1 MLSEFVFDFHIHS
14 TRLIQSSTRSGG
26 RGWSAVQTA
35 HGTSRYNGITS
46 DGDKKR
52 GYEHQVHGRI
62 QQMEGV
68 QTEGG
73 QEIPAQPIHVSLY
86 ISNLIDLGSSVGVI
100 QSAIY
105 AIKWAHNIRAL
116 KDPTENQFV
125 KSLLETAKRKNSG
138 PTVKKDVITSDQII
152 AVCTKYESTQDL
164 LVLRDLAFIVLG
176 FSGFLRFDEIHSLK
190 GNDVNFEENYLTLY
204 LRKSKTDQYR
214 KGKLVTISKGQA
226 AACPLKILR
235 RFHGQG

>member
-1 MLSEFVFDFHIHS
+1 MAAFNRWKEF
-14 TRLIQSSTRSGG
+14 IQ
-26 RGWSAVQTA
+26 A
-35 HGTSRYNGITS
+35 
-46 DGDKKR
+46 
-52 GYEHQVHGRI
+52 
-62 QQMEGV
+62 
-68 QTEGG
+68 EGG
-73 QEIPAQPIHVSLY
+73 QEIPAQPIHVALY

-190 GNDVNFEENYLTLY
+190 ENDVNFEENYLTLY
-204 LRKSKTDQYR
+204 LRKKQN
-214 KGKLVTISKGQA
+214 
-226 AACPLKILR
+226 
-235 RFHGQG
+235 